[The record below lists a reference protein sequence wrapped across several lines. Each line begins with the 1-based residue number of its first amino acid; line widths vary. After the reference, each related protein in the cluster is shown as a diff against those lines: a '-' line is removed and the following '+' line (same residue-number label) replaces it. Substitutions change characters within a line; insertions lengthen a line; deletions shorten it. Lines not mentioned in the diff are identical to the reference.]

1 MSTSSPR
8 GAHTAPRSNASI
20 NNDDDDGYD
29 GDVEV
34 PKRSARDMEEN
45 DDGEHDSPRT
55 KRSKHTHHE
64 RADDEEECE
73 ELGDLDMEVDE
84 EEDEE
89 LDIEQTQ
96 DDEEEHPS
104 LLPSIPSN
112 IPTDNDSD
120 SQVPPLPTSSPS
132 AAGASTE
139 ISSDMNADH
148 ESEDERFEELCA
160 AHYEAIRCRAEQE
173 AEAARIAE
181 ILWHVVM
188 DARDVVLV
196 RMAEEDEEVWVRAW
210 REDEGRRGL
219 VDKRRVRRGGEGGLG
234 G

>member
-1 MSTSSPR
+1 MSTPPRR
-8 GAHTAPRSNASI
+8 GAHAAPRSNASI
-20 NNDDDDGYD
+20 DDDGYD

-34 PKRSARDMEEN
+34 PKRSARDME
-45 DDGEHDSPRT
+45 DDDEEHDSRRT

-64 RADDEEECE
+64 RADDDEECE
-73 ELGDLDMEVDE
+73 EYGDLDME
-84 EEDEE
+84 
-89 LDIEQTQ
+89 LDVEQDDHDLDQ
-96 DDEEEHPS
+96 DDEERS
-104 LLPSIPSN
+104 SLPSIPSN
-112 IPTDNDSD
+112 VPTDNDSD
-120 SQVPPLPTSSPS
+120 SQVPSMPSSPPACS
-132 AAGASTE
+132 E

-160 AHYEAIRCRAEQE
+160 AHYEELRCRAEQE

-196 RMAEEDEEVWVRAW
+196 RMAEEEEEAWVRAW
-210 REDEGRRGL
+210 RERERRRGL
-219 VDKRRVRRGGEGGLG
+219 LNKMRVRRGEGGLG